1 MMSVGIKESSGS
13 AEIPVGKGQK
23 KCRWKN
29 QNVENTHSIIIALRE
44 GSQERARE

>member
-1 MMSVGIKESSGS
+1 MSVGIKDSSGA

-23 KCRWKN
+23 EKCRWKN

-44 GSQERARE
+44 GSQERAKE